1 MENIRITYGKNKEDK
16 MKDLTLVV
24 MAAGMGS
31 RFGGPKQITEI
42 GPSGEFIIDY
52 SIYDAIRAGFNKI
65 VFVIRK
71 EHEQIFKNTIEKRV
85 NGRIKIEYAY
95 QEINNLPIDSNV
107 PKDRT
112 KPLGTAHAI
121 LCAKELVN
129 GPFAIINADDFYGY
143 DAYKKVANYLKES
156 DNMHEGVMIS
166 YPFIKTSSNFGSVKR
181 GVIELSED
189 KKYVTGITECSIEIK
204 ETLAHCTN
212 LNTKEEF
219 DMELTHPVSMNLFGF
234 QKNFMDML
242 EIDFKEFIHN
252 DKEVLKDKE
261 VFLPDTVKKNIANG
275 NLLLRNI
282 VSESVWAGLTYKED
296 MEDLE
301 NKIHTLIENGEYP
314 NNLWED

>member
-1 MENIRITYGKNKEDK
+1 

-42 GPSGEFIIDY
+42 GQSGEFIIDY

-156 DNMHEGVMIS
+156 DNIHEGVMIS

-204 ETLAHCTN
+204 DTLAHCTN

>member
-1 MENIRITYGKNKEDK
+1 

-42 GPSGEFIIDY
+42 GQSGEFIIDY

-71 EHEQIFKNTIEKRV
+71 EHEQVFKNTIEKRV

-156 DNMHEGVMIS
+156 DNIHEGVMIS

-204 ETLAHCTN
+204 NSLAHCTN

>member
-1 MENIRITYGKNKEDK
+1 

-219 DMELTHPVSMNLFGF
+219 DMKLTHPVSMNLFGF

>member
-1 MENIRITYGKNKEDK
+1 

-71 EHEQIFKNTIEKRV
+71 EHEQVFKNTIEKRV
-85 NGRIKIEYAY
+85 NGKILIEYAY

-156 DNMHEGVMIS
+156 DNIHEGVMIS

-181 GVIELSED
+181 GEIELSED

-204 ETLAHCTN
+204 DTLAHCTN

-296 MEDLE
+296 MEDLK

>member
-1 MENIRITYGKNKEDK
+1 

-71 EHEQIFKNTIEKRV
+71 EHEQVFKNTIEKRV

-156 DNMHEGVMIS
+156 DNIHEGVMIS

-204 ETLAHCTN
+204 DTLAHCTN

-234 QKNFMDML
+234 QKNFMNML

>member
-1 MENIRITYGKNKEDK
+1 

>member
-1 MENIRITYGKNKEDK
+1 

-85 NGRIKIEYAY
+85 NGKILIEYAY

-156 DNMHEGVMIS
+156 DNIHEGVMIS

-204 ETLAHCTN
+204 DTLAHCTN

>member
-1 MENIRITYGKNKEDK
+1 

-85 NGRIKIEYAY
+85 NGKILIEYAY

-156 DNMHEGVMIS
+156 DNIHEGVMIS

>member
-1 MENIRITYGKNKEDK
+1 

-42 GPSGEFIIDY
+42 GQSGEFIIDY

-71 EHEQIFKNTIEKRV
+71 EHEQVFKNTIEKRV

-156 DNMHEGVMIS
+156 DNIHEGVMIS

-204 ETLAHCTN
+204 DTLAHCTN

>member
-1 MENIRITYGKNKEDK
+1 MKN
-16 MKDLTLVV
+16 LTLVV

-85 NGRIKIEYAY
+85 NGKILIEYAY

-156 DNMHEGVMIS
+156 DNIHEGVMIS

-301 NKIHTLIENGEYP
+301 NKIHTLIENREYP

>member
-1 MENIRITYGKNKEDK
+1 

-71 EHEQIFKNTIEKRV
+71 EHEQIFKKTIEKRV
-85 NGRIKIEYAY
+85 NGKILIEYAY

-156 DNMHEGVMIS
+156 DNIHEGVMIS

>member
-1 MENIRITYGKNKEDK
+1 

-71 EHEQIFKNTIEKRV
+71 EHEQVFKNTIEKRV
-85 NGRIKIEYAY
+85 NGKILIEYAY

-204 ETLAHCTN
+204 DTLAHCTN

-282 VSESVWAGLTYKED
+282 VSESIWAGLTYKED

>member
-1 MENIRITYGKNKEDK
+1 MKN
-16 MKDLTLVV
+16 LTLVV
-24 MAAGMGS
+24 RAAGRGS
-31 RFGGPKQITEI
+31 RFGDPKQITER
-42 GPSGEFIIDY
+42 GQSGEFIIDY

-71 EHEQIFKNTIEKRV
+71 EHEQVFKNTIEKRV

-156 DNMHEGVMIS
+156 DNIHEGVMIS

-204 ETLAHCTN
+204 NSLAHCTN

>member
-1 MENIRITYGKNKEDK
+1 MKN
-16 MKDLTLVV
+16 LTLVV

-85 NGRIKIEYAY
+85 NGKILIEYAY

-156 DNMHEGVMIS
+156 DNIHEGVMIS

-219 DMELTHPVSMNLFGF
+219 DMKLTHPVSMNLFGF

-301 NKIHTLIENGEYP
+301 NKIHTLIENREYP

>member
-1 MENIRITYGKNKEDK
+1 

-71 EHEQIFKNTIEKRV
+71 EHEQVFKNTIEKRV
-85 NGRIKIEYAY
+85 NGKILIEYAY

-156 DNMHEGVMIS
+156 DNIHEGVMIS

-204 ETLAHCTN
+204 DTLAHCTN

-296 MEDLE
+296 MEDLK

>member
-1 MENIRITYGKNKEDK
+1 MQ
-16 MKDLTLVV
+16 DLTLVV

-52 SIYDAIRAGFNKI
+52 SIYDAIRAVFNKI

-71 EHEQIFKNTIEKRV
+71 EHEQVFKNTIEKRV
-85 NGRIKIEYAY
+85 NGKILIEYAY

-204 ETLAHCTN
+204 DTLAHCTN

-219 DMELTHPVSMNLFGF
+219 NMELTHPVSMNLFGF

>member
-1 MENIRITYGKNKEDK
+1 

-42 GPSGEFIIDY
+42 GQSGEFIIDY

-156 DNMHEGVMIS
+156 DNIHEGVMIS

-204 ETLAHCTN
+204 NSLAHCTN

>member
-1 MENIRITYGKNKEDK
+1 

-31 RFGGPKQITEI
+31 RFGGLKQITEI

-71 EHEQIFKNTIEKRV
+71 EHEQVFKNTIEKRV
-85 NGRIKIEYAY
+85 NGKILIEYAY

-204 ETLAHCTN
+204 DTLAHCTN

>member
-1 MENIRITYGKNKEDK
+1 

-71 EHEQIFKNTIEKRV
+71 EHEQVFKNTIEKRV
-85 NGRIKIEYAY
+85 NGKILIEYAY

-204 ETLAHCTN
+204 DTLAHCTN

>member
-1 MENIRITYGKNKEDK
+1 

-52 SIYDAIRAGFNKI
+52 SIYDAIRAGFDKI

-71 EHEQIFKNTIEKRV
+71 EHEQVFKNTIEKRV
-85 NGRIKIEYAY
+85 NGKIKIEYAY

-204 ETLAHCTN
+204 DTLAHCTN

-282 VSESVWAGLTYKED
+282 VSESIWAGLTYKED

>member
-1 MENIRITYGKNKEDK
+1 

-71 EHEQIFKNTIEKRV
+71 EHEQVFKNTIEKRV
-85 NGRIKIEYAY
+85 NGKILIEYAY

-156 DNMHEGVMIS
+156 DNIHEGVMIS

-252 DKEVLKDKE
+252 DKEILKDKE

-314 NNLWED
+314 TNLWED

>member
-1 MENIRITYGKNKEDK
+1 

-52 SIYDAIRAGFNKI
+52 SIYDAIRAGFDKI

-71 EHEQIFKNTIEKRV
+71 EHEQVFKNTIEKRV
-85 NGRIKIEYAY
+85 NGKILIEYAY

-204 ETLAHCTN
+204 DTLAHCTN

>member
-1 MENIRITYGKNKEDK
+1 

-71 EHEQIFKNTIEKRV
+71 EHEQVFKNTIEKRV
-85 NGRIKIEYAY
+85 NGKILIEYAH

-143 DAYKKVANYLKES
+143 DAYKKVANYLKKS

-204 ETLAHCTN
+204 DTLAHCTN

-282 VSESVWAGLTYKED
+282 VSESIWAGLTYKED
-296 MEDLE
+296 IE

>member
-1 MENIRITYGKNKEDK
+1 

-156 DNMHEGVMIS
+156 DNIHEGVMIS

-282 VSESVWAGLTYKED
+282 VSASVWAGLTYKED

-314 NNLWED
+314 TNLWAD

>member
-1 MENIRITYGKNKEDK
+1 

-71 EHEQIFKNTIEKRV
+71 EHEQVFKNTIEKRV
-85 NGRIKIEYAY
+85 NGKILIEYAY

-204 ETLAHCTN
+204 DTLAHCTN

-219 DMELTHPVSMNLFGF
+219 NMELTHPVSMNLFGF

>member
-1 MENIRITYGKNKEDK
+1 

-71 EHEQIFKNTIEKRV
+71 EHEQVFKNTIEKRV
-85 NGRIKIEYAY
+85 NVKILIEYAY

-204 ETLAHCTN
+204 DTLAHCTN

-219 DMELTHPVSMNLFGF
+219 NMELTHPVSMNLFGF